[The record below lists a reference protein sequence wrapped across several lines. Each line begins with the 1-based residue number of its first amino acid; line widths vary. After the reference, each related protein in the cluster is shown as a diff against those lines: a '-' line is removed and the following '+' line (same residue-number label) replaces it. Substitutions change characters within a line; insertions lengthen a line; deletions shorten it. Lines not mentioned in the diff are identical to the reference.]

1 MFQKIL
7 TWFIQLTP
15 GMKRGF
21 WKWWY
26 NAFAKR
32 AQDDTFKFMNYGY
45 HADGFNPPLQKS
57 DENERYPIHL
67 YHHVA
72 TQIDITDKT
81 VLEVGC
87 GRGGGASYVTRYL
100 NPKSYVGID
109 ISETAVGLCNEI
121 HHLENLSF
129 QVGDS
134 ENIPFDDG
142 KFDVVLNIESSH
154 CYGNMD
160 QFMSEVT
167 RVLKPGGHFLW
178 CDLRPIN
185 ILEKLNT
192 QFAESGMALIQI
204 NNITDNII
212 IALEK
217 MSDGRRA
224 GIKENVP
231 KFIRKVFE
239 SYAGVKGSKVHDSF
253 INGSLIYLSAIM
265 QKSE

>member
-1 MFQKIL
+1 ML

-45 HADGFNPPLQKS
+45 HADGFNPPLQES

-72 TQIDITDKT
+72 TQIDIADKT
-81 VLEVGC
+81 VLEVGS
-87 GRGGGASYVTRYL
+87 GRGGGASYLTRYL

-109 ISETAVGLCNEI
+109 ISETAVNLCNEI

-134 ENIPFDDG
+134 ENIPF
-142 KFDVVLNIESSH
+142 
-154 CYGNMD
+154 
-160 QFMSEVT
+160 
-167 RVLKPGGHFLW
+167 
-178 CDLRPIN
+178 
-185 ILEKLNT
+185 
-192 QFAESGMALIQI
+192 
-204 NNITDNII
+204 
-212 IALEK
+212 
-217 MSDGRRA
+217 
-224 GIKENVP
+224 
-231 KFIRKVFE
+231 
-239 SYAGVKGSKVHDSF
+239 
-253 INGSLIYLSAIM
+253 
-265 QKSE
+265 

>member
-45 HADGFNPPLQKS
+45 HADGFNPPLQEL

-134 ENIPFDDG
+134 QKIFPSTMENLMWF
-142 KFDVVLNIESSH
+142 
-154 CYGNMD
+154 
-160 QFMSEVT
+160 
-167 RVLKPGGHFLW
+167 
-178 CDLRPIN
+178 
-185 ILEKLNT
+185 
-192 QFAESGMALIQI
+192 
-204 NNITDNII
+204 
-212 IALEK
+212 
-217 MSDGRRA
+217 
-224 GIKENVP
+224 
-231 KFIRKVFE
+231 
-239 SYAGVKGSKVHDSF
+239 
-253 INGSLIYLSAIM
+253 
-265 QKSE
+265 

>member
-15 GMKRGF
+15 GMKRRF

-26 NAFAKR
+26 NVFAKR
-32 AQDDTFKFMNYGY
+32 TQGSDFKFMNYGY
-45 HADGFNPPLQKS
+45 HADGFNPPLEEF

-67 YHHVA
+67 YHHVT
-72 TQIDITDKT
+72 TQTDITDKT
-81 VLEVGC
+81 VLEVGS

-109 ISETAVGLCNEI
+109 ISETAVDLCNKV

-129 QVGDS
+129 RVGDS
-134 ENIPFDDG
+134 ESIPFGDSE
-142 KFDVVLNIESSH
+142 FDVILNVESSH
-154 CYGNMD
+154 CYGDMD
-160 QFMSEVT
+160 KFMAEVK

-178 CDLRPIN
+178 CDLRPVN

-192 QFAESGMALIQI
+192 QFAESGMDSIQI
-204 NNITDNII
+204 NNITGNII

-253 INGSLIYLSAIM
+253 INGALIYLSAIM
-265 QKSE
+265 QKPE

>member
-7 TWFIQLTP
+7 TWLIQLTP

-45 HADGFNPPLQKS
+45 HAPGFNPPLDES

-72 TQIDITDKT
+72 TQIDIADKN
-81 VLEVGC
+81 VLEVGS
-87 GRGGGASYVTRYL
+87 GRGGGASYLTRYL

-109 ISETAVGLCNEI
+109 ISETAVDLCNEI

-134 ENIPFDDG
+134 ENIPFEDE
-142 KFDVVLNIESSH
+142 KFDIVLNVESSH
-154 CYGNMD
+154 CYGDMD

-178 CDLRPIN
+178 CDLRPGNSREKTNAHFANSGLQLIN
-185 ILEKLNT
+185 KNE
-192 QFAESGMALIQI
+192 
-204 NNITDNII
+204 ITDNII
-212 IALEK
+212 VALEK
-217 MSDGRRA
+217 MSAGRKSA
-224 GIKENVP
+224 IKSRVP
-231 KFIRKVFE
+231 RLVRNIFE
-239 SYAGVKGSKVHDSF
+239 SYAGVEGSRVHDSF
-253 INGSLIYLSAIM
+253 INGALIYLSAAM
-265 QKSE
+265 QKPD